1 MNLLV
6 TGAWNPSDIQI
17 EKIKE
22 LGCNLI
28 FLKDEKDKMP
38 CPYDEIEGIICN
50 GLFLHHPIERF
61 TSLKYIQITSAGYDR
76 IPTEYIKEKGIKLFN
91 ARGVY
96 SIPMAEYAVGGVLQ
110 IYKKS
115 MALWENQKKHKWEKN
130 RDIMELYQKNVL
142 IVGCGSVGDECA
154 KRFSAFGTSVTG
166 VDIINTTKNEYDAI
180 YSMDK
185 LNECLEK
192 SDIVILTLPLTDDT
206 KHLIDEE
213 RLTHFKDGAVL
224 VNIARG
230 GIVKTNALVDAIENK
245 LLGAVLDVHETE
257 PLDEN
262 SVLWELDNVILTPHN
277 SFIGENNSDR
287 LFDVIYKNLKAN
299 QVIEK

>member
-6 TGAWNPSDIQI
+6 TGAWNASDIQLQKI
-17 EKIKE
+17 EE
-22 LGCNLI
+22 LGYNLI
-28 FLKDEKDKMP
+28 FLKDEKDKLP
-38 CPYDEIEGIICN
+38 CRYDEIEGVICN
-50 GLFLHHPIERF
+50 GLFLHHPIEEF
-61 TSLKYIQITSAGYDR
+61 KALKYIQITSAGYDR
-76 IPTEYIKEKGIKLFN
+76 VPARYIKENGIKLFN

-110 IYKKS
+110 IYKKARLF
-115 MALWENQKKHKWEKN
+115 MENQKKHKWEKN
-130 RDIMELYQKNVL
+130 RDILELYGKDVL

-154 KRFSAFGTSVTG
+154 KRFSAFGASVTG
-166 VDIINTTKNEYDAI
+166 IDITEITKNEYDAI
-180 YSMDK
+180 YSIDK
-185 LNECLEK
+185 LDECLEK
-192 SDIVILTLPLTDDT
+192 SDVVILTLPLTNDT
-206 KHLIDEE
+206 KGLIDKE
-213 RLTHFKDGAVL
+213 RLSHFKDGSVL

-262 SVLWELDNVILTPHN
+262 SILWEMDNVILTPHN

-287 LFDVIYKNLKAN
+287 LFDVIYNNLKAN
-299 QVIEK
+299 QVIGK